1 MHYLR
6 GHPHS
11 KNKQRERGGVQPSA
25 YDCVQ
30 GGGGGGGGR
39 FQGGVPTQKKF
50 FGPQILKTSF
60 FVQKKI
66 LLLCIDKCKLALSYK

>member
-11 KNKQRERGGVQPSA
+11 KNKQREGGGVQPSA

-30 GGGGGGGGR
+30 GGGGGGEGEISR
-39 FQGGVPTQKKF
+39 WRTYA
-50 FGPQILKTSF
+50 
-60 FVQKKI
+60 KKI
-66 LLLCIDKCKLALSYK
+66 FWSADSQNFFFCTKEAIIIVYRQVQTGFKL